1 MYYFLDEDGVIIG
14 SGTEKHGAYKNVEVD
29 KVDIPNGQSP
39 YGYALKNGKWEP
51 SDGMKAAAAAEQKA
65 QIKAL
70 KEEEI
75 ASIVVRTSSGRKFKG
90 DEKSQSRMSLA
101 LERARR
107 LGLEA
112 LEWKLAGGEIEPV
125 TPDELEEALNL
136 AVAKT
141 SEIELCR

>member
-1 MYYFLDEDGVIIG
+1 MYYFLDEDSVIIG
-14 SGTEKHGAYKNVEVD
+14 SGTEKHGAYKNVEAD

-51 SDGMKAAAAAEQKA
+51 GEGMKAAEKAEQKA

-70 KEEEI
+70 KKEEI
-75 ASIVVRTSSGRKFKG
+75 ANIIVRTKNGRRFKG

-112 LEWKLAGGEIEPV
+112 LEWKLAGGKIEPV

>member
-14 SGTEKHGAYKNVEVD
+14 SGAEKHGAYKNVEAT

-51 SDGMKAAAAAEQKA
+51 GEGMKTAAKAEQKA

-75 ASIVVRTSSGRKFKG
+75 ANIVVRTKNGRRFKG

-101 LERARR
+101 LEHAHR
-107 LGLEA
+107 LGDLTLA
-112 LEWKLAGGEIEPV
+112 WKLAN
-125 TPDELEEALNL
+125 DEVVEVALSELVEALVL
-136 AVAKT
+136 AVLRT
-141 SEIELCR
+141 SDIVLCR

>member
-14 SGTEKHGAYKNVEVD
+14 SGAEKHAAYKNVEAA

-51 SDGMKAAAAAEQKA
+51 SDGMRAAAEAEQKA

-75 ASIVVRTSSGRKFKG
+75 ASIVVRTSGGRKFKG
-90 DEKSQSRMSLA
+90 DEKSQNRMSLA

-112 LEWKLAGGEIEPV
+112 LEWKLAGGEIEQV

>member
-1 MYYFLDEDGVIIG
+1 
-14 SGTEKHGAYKNVEVD
+14 
-29 KVDIPNGQSP
+29 
-39 YGYALKNGKWEP
+39 
-51 SDGMKAAAAAEQKA
+51 
-65 QIKAL
+65 
-70 KEEEI
+70 
-75 ASIVVRTSSGRKFKG
+75 
-90 DEKSQSRMSLA
+90 MSLA